1 MIIAKLLSKTSTK
14 NPQIL
19 LSLIFTL
26 FLIIFVIHSLNT
38 MINVPFHDFD
48 EAHRAE
54 NAKRMKAYKSFF
66 VPLTGSPYD
75 RVEHLRISLKENPDL
90 HLYYHLERPPLIY
103 DLMILSTSIFGGYE
117 WAYRLPSF
125 LFGIGI
131 IAAFFVFAK
140 KETEKNIFALA
151 VGLVALITSK
161 DLWLSSQSAQMDTG
175 ITFFLF
181 LSLITLITFCEKR
194 KDLLIYLAGVF
205 LGFALLSKLQP
216 AVIFSFPVM
225 FLLLTKRLSIKDL
238 VKFVV
243 GFALVFSPWIFY
255 LIVRFG
261 FKDVIHIMPGFALS
275 SASIID
281 INHQAPLF
289 WYIRWFWE
297 SFRPGWSL
305 FLAFL
310 ILDLINLNFTWKKLT
325 LLSYIIFG
333 LLAFSLPANKL
344 WWYVTP
350 LIPAICFYLFLSV
363 TNFLKTYPNKLI
375 NLSIVTILVSL
386 PVFLQTTNTIGL
398 LYGILITIISY
409 LILIS
414 KIKSSLFKIIISKY
428 LFYIAII
435 ISLFSFYLYFPK
447 IIPYHKHTKPVGEY
461 FKNLPGQKCLWIGDM
476 PTEAALFYSNA
487 GEVLPIQTIT
497 HTGLFLKC
505 PSNYLITPD
514 DYDKG
519 ELMVRKGNI
528 RLYKLNK

>member
-1 MIIAKLLSKTSTK
+1 MRD
-14 NPQIL
+14 
-19 LSLIFTL
+19 
-26 FLIIFVIHSLNT
+26 
-38 MINVPFHDFD
+38 VPFHDFD

-54 NAKRMKAYKSFF
+54 NAKKMKEYGSFL
-66 VPLTGSPYD
+66 VPITGSPYD
-75 RVEHLRISLKENPDL
+75 RVAHLKIPLRENPEL
-90 HLYYHLERPPLIY
+90 HLHYHLERPPLIY
-103 DLMILSTSIFGGYE
+103 DLMIISTSIFGTTE

-131 IAAFFVFAK
+131 IAAFFVFAINK
-140 KETEKNIFALA
+140 NWKNIFALTI
-151 VGLVALITSK
+151 GFVALITSK

-181 LSLITLITFCEKR
+181 LSLMTLIIFCERR
-194 KDLLIYLAGVF
+194 KILLIYISGIFFGL
-205 LGFALLSKLQP
+205 ALLSKLQP
-216 AVIFSFPVM
+216 AVIFSLPVM
-225 FLLLTKRLSIKDL
+225 FLLLTKRLNIKDL
-238 VKFVV
+238 VKFVA
-243 GFALVFSPWIFY
+243 GFGLVFFPWVFY
-255 LIVRFG
+255 LTLRFG
-261 FKDVIHIMPGFALS
+261 IKDVVNVMPGFAIS

-305 FLAFL
+305 FLAFF
-310 ILDLINLNFTWKKLT
+310 IYDLIKLNFSWKKLA
-325 LLSYIIFG
+325 LLSYIILGF
-333 LLAFSLPANKL
+333 LAFSVPQNKL

-363 TNFLKTYPNKLI
+363 TDFLKKYPEKII

-386 PVFLQTTNTIGL
+386 PILLQTTNTIGL
-398 LYGILITIISY
+398 LYGFLITIISY
-409 LILIS
+409 LTLRS
-414 KIKSSLFKIIISKY
+414 KIKASLFEIIPSRF

-435 ISLFSFYLYFPK
+435 ISLVSFYLYFPK
-447 IIPYHKHTKPVGEY
+447 VIPYHRNTKPVGEY

-497 HTGLFLKC
+497 HTGYFLKC